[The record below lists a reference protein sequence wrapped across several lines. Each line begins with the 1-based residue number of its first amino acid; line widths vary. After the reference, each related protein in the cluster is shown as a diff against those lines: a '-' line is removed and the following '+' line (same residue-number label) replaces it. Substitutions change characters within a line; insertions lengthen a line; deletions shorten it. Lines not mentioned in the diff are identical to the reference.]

1 MRLLLVEDEGP
12 KAEKIVSCLLRG
24 LDEPDI
30 HVAKS
35 VRSALKRLDQIPY
48 DLVVLDMSL
57 PTFDVSED
65 EHGGRPQGFGGVEVM
80 RDMINYEVRTPVIVV
95 TAYEHFIADGDEEL
109 AHGKESTIK
118 ELRDELCLEFSEI
131 FIELIKY
138 DTFTD
143 EWQAQLLESIGD
155 IEGLF

>member
-12 KAEKIVSCLLRG
+12 KSEKITSCLVDVFPG
-24 LDEPDI
+24 IDI
-30 HVAKS
+30 NLARS
-35 VRSALKRLDQIPY
+35 VRSALKKLDLVQY

-57 PTFDVSED
+57 PTFDISED

-80 RDMINYEVRTPVIVV
+80 RDMVNYEMITPVIVV
-95 TAYEHFIADGDEEL
+95 TAYEYFSVDSDEDL
-109 AHGKESTIK
+109 AHGKESTLI
-118 ELRDELCLEFSEI
+118 ELKCELGDEFPEI

-143 EWQAQLLESIGD
+143 EWQTQLVESIMA